1 MSLNYHYADMHC
13 DTLLYGVRNGVNDIY
28 EMPEAMLD
36 IKRLAEAG
44 VLCQFLAVFFPP
56 RPDMLTPE
64 QREKMLRSKRPA
76 MPGDEDLFSMAVKL
90 MEDSIAAHKDLVR
103 QAGCFED
110 ICRNKEKGLVSAV
123 LTIED
128 GRIVNGSFDRLEK
141 LAKTGVRAIALTWNY
156 ANCFGYPNSRDPE
169 IMSKG
174 LTAFGKEAIEAMNEL
189 GILIDVSHLSDGGF
203 YDVAQISKKPFVAT
217 HSDCRALAAHPRN
230 LTDEMIRILAEKGGV
245 SGINFAPAFLDDTPG
260 NEESRICD
268 MVRHIRHFIE
278 VGGEDCVGIGTDFD
292 GIGGKLEVGEPGRLE
307 LLFSALEKAG
317 ITPRQID
324 KIASGNVLRVIKETM
339 KGSVG

>member
-1 MSLNYHYADMHC
+1 MSLHYQYADMHC
-13 DTLLYGVRNGVNDIY
+13 DTLLYGVGKGLNDIY

-36 IKRLAEAG
+36 LKRLKQAD

-64 QREKMLRSKRPA
+64 QRAKRLQSGRPE
-76 MPGDEDLFSMAVKL
+76 MPPDEELFSKAVKL
-90 MEDSIAAHKDLVR
+90 MQDSMAAHKNIIC
-103 QAGCFED
+103 QAYNYD
-110 ICRNKEKGLVSAV
+110 DVMKNKAQGLVSGV

-141 LAKTGVRAIALTWNY
+141 LAKTGVRAIALTWNFE
-156 ANCFGYPNSRDPE
+156 NCFGAPNSRDQK

-189 GILIDVSHLSDGGF
+189 GILVDVSHLSDGGF
-203 YDVAQISKKPFVAT
+203 YDVAMISKKPFVAT

-260 NEESRICD
+260 NEESRISD
-268 MVRHIRHFIE
+268 MVRHVKHFIE
-278 VGGEDCVGIGTDFD
+278 IGGEDCVGIGTDFD
-292 GIGGKLEVGEPGRLE
+292 GIGGHLEVGEPGQLA
-307 LLFSALEKAG
+307 LLFDALEKAG

-324 KIASGNVLRVIKETM
+324 KIASGNVLRVMKEVM
-339 KGSVG
+339 K

>member
-1 MSLNYHYADMHC
+1 MSLHYQYADMHC
-13 DTLLYGVRNGVNDIY
+13 DTLLYGVGKGLNDIY

-36 IKRLAEAG
+36 IKRLKQAD

-64 QREKMLRSKRPA
+64 QRAKRLQSGRPE
-76 MPGDEDLFSMAVKL
+76 MPPDEELFAKAVKL
-90 MEDSIAAHKDLVR
+90 MQDSLAAHKDIIR
-103 QAGCFED
+103 QAYNYD
-110 ICRNKEKGLVSAV
+110 DVMKNKEQGLISGV

-128 GRIVNGSFDRLEK
+128 GRIVNGSFDRLEQ
-141 LAKTGVRAIALTWNY
+141 LAKTGVRAIALTWNFE
-156 ANCFGYPNSRDPE
+156 NCFGAPNSRNPK

-189 GILIDVSHLSDGGF
+189 GILVDVSHLSDGGF
-203 YDVAQISKKPFVAT
+203 YDVAKISKKPFVAT

-230 LTDEMIRILAEKGGV
+230 LTDEMISILAEKGGV

-260 NEESRICD
+260 NEESRIND
-268 MVRHIRHFIE
+268 MVRHVKHFIE
-278 VGGEDCVGIGTDFD
+278 IGGEDCIGIGTDFD
-292 GIGGKLEVGEPGRLE
+292 GIGGHLEVGEPMQLS
-307 LLFSALEKAG
+307 LLFDALEKAG

-324 KIASGNVLRVIKETM
+324 KIASGNVLRVMKEVM
-339 KGSVG
+339 K

>member
-1 MSLNYHYADMHC
+1 MSLHYQYADMHC
-13 DTLLYGVRNGVNDIY
+13 DTLLYGVGKGLNDIY

-36 IKRLAEAG
+36 IKRLKQAD

-64 QREKMLRSKRPA
+64 QRARRLQAGRPE
-76 MPGDEDLFSMAVKL
+76 MPADEELFSKAVKL
-90 MEDSIAAHKDLVR
+90 MQDSMAAHKDIIR
-103 QAGCFED
+103 QAYNYD
-110 ICRNKEKGLVSAV
+110 DVMKNKGQGLISGV

-128 GRIVNGSFDRLEK
+128 GRIVNGSFDRLEQ
-141 LAKTGVRAIALTWNY
+141 LAKTGVRAIALTWNFE
-156 ANCFGYPNSRDPE
+156 NCFGAPNSRDPK

-189 GILIDVSHLSDGGF
+189 GILVDVSHLSDGGF
-203 YDVAQISKKPFVAT
+203 YDVAKISKKPFVAT

-260 NEESRICD
+260 NEESRISD
-268 MVRHIRHFIE
+268 MVRHVKHFIE

-292 GIGGKLEVGEPGRLE
+292 GIGGHLEVGEPRQLA
-307 LLFSALEKAG
+307 LLFDALEKAG

-324 KIASGNVLRVIKETM
+324 KIASGNVLRVMKEVM
-339 KGSVG
+339 K

>member
-1 MSLNYHYADMHC
+1 MSLHYQYADMHC
-13 DTLLYGVRNGVNDIY
+13 DTLLYGVGKGLNDIY

-36 IKRLAEAG
+36 IKRLKQAD

-64 QREKMLRSKRPA
+64 QRAERLKLRPQ
-76 MPGDEDLFSMAVKL
+76 MPPDEELFSKAVKL
-90 MEDSIAAHKDLVR
+90 MQDSMAAHKDIIR
-103 QAGCFED
+103 QAYNYEEVMK
-110 ICRNKEKGLVSAV
+110 NKEQGLVSGV

-128 GRIVNGSFDRLEK
+128 GRIVNGSFDHLEQ

-156 ANCFGYPNSRDPE
+156 ENCFGAPNSKDPK

-189 GILIDVSHLSDGGF
+189 GILVDVSHLSDGGF
-203 YDVAQISKKPFVAT
+203 YDVAKISKKPFVAT

-260 NEESRICD
+260 NEESRVSD
-268 MVRHIRHFIE
+268 MVRHVKHFIE

-292 GIGGKLEVGEPGRLE
+292 GIRGHLEVGEPGRLA
-307 LLFSALEKAG
+307 LLFDALENAG

-324 KIASGNVLRVIKETM
+324 KIASGNVLRVMKEVM
-339 KGSVG
+339 K

>member
-1 MSLNYHYADMHC
+1 MSLHYQYADMHC
-13 DTLLYGVRNGVNDIY
+13 DTLLYGVGKGLNDIY

-36 IKRLAEAG
+36 IKRLKQAD

-64 QREKMLRSKRPA
+64 QRAERLKLRPQ
-76 MPGDEDLFSMAVKL
+76 MPPDEELFSKAVKL
-90 MEDSIAAHKDLVR
+90 MQDSMAAHKDIIR
-103 QAGCFED
+103 QAYNYED
-110 ICRNKEKGLVSAV
+110 VMKNKEQGLVSGV

-128 GRIVNGSFDRLEK
+128 GRIVNGSFDRLEQ

-156 ANCFGYPNSRDPE
+156 ENCFGAPNSKDPK

-189 GILIDVSHLSDGGF
+189 GILVDVSHLSDGGF
-203 YDVAQISKKPFVAT
+203 YDVAKISKKPFVAT

-260 NEESRICD
+260 NEESRVSD
-268 MVRHIRHFIE
+268 MVRHIKHFIE

-292 GIGGKLEVGEPGRLE
+292 GIRGHLEVGEPGQLA
-307 LLFSALEKAG
+307 LLFDALENAG

-324 KIASGNVLRVIKETM
+324 KIASGNVLRVMKEVM
-339 KGSVG
+339 K

>member
-1 MSLNYHYADMHC
+1 MSLHYQYADMHC
-13 DTLLYGVRNGVNDIY
+13 DTLLYGVGKGLNDIY
-28 EMPEAMLD
+28 EMSEAMLD
-36 IKRLAEAG
+36 IKRLKQAD

-64 QREKMLRSKRPA
+64 QRARHLQSGRPE
-76 MPGDEDLFSMAVKL
+76 MPPDEELFSKAVKL
-90 MEDSIAAHKDLVR
+90 MQDSMAAHKDIIR
-103 QAGCFED
+103 QAYNYD
-110 ICRNKEKGLVSAV
+110 DVMKNKEQGLVSGV

-128 GRIVNGSFDRLEK
+128 GRIVNGSFDRLEQ
-141 LAKTGVRAIALTWNY
+141 LAKTGVRAIALTWNFE
-156 ANCFGYPNSRDPE
+156 NCFGAPNSRDPK

-189 GILIDVSHLSDGGF
+189 GILVDVSHLSDGGF
-203 YDVAQISKKPFVAT
+203 YDVAKISKKPFVAT

-230 LTDEMIRILAEKGGV
+230 LTDGMIRILAEKGGV

-260 NEESRICD
+260 NEESRISD
-268 MVRHIRHFIE
+268 MVRHVKHFIE

-292 GIGGKLEVGEPGRLE
+292 GIGGHLEVGEPGQLAF
-307 LLFSALEKAG
+307 LFDALEKAG

-324 KIASGNVLRVIKETM
+324 KIASGNVLRVMKETM
-339 KGSVG
+339 K

>member
-1 MSLNYHYADMHC
+1 MSLHYQYADMHC
-13 DTLLYGVRNGVNDIY
+13 DTLLYGVGKGLNDIY

-36 IKRLAEAG
+36 IKRLKQAD

-64 QREKMLRSKRPA
+64 QRAERLKLRPQ
-76 MPGDEDLFSMAVKL
+76 MPPDEELFSKAVKL
-90 MEDSIAAHKDLVR
+90 MQDSMAAHKDIIR
-103 QAGCFED
+103 QAYNYED
-110 ICRNKEKGLVSAV
+110 VMKNKEQGLVSGV

-128 GRIVNGSFDRLEK
+128 GRIVNGSFDRLEQ

-156 ANCFGYPNSRDPE
+156 ENCFGAPNSKDPK

-189 GILIDVSHLSDGGF
+189 GILVDVSHLSDGGF
-203 YDVAQISKKPFVAT
+203 YDVAKISKKPFVAT

-260 NEESRICD
+260 NEESRVSD
-268 MVRHIRHFIE
+268 MVRHIKHFIE

-292 GIGGKLEVGEPGRLE
+292 GIRGQLEVGEPGQLA
-307 LLFSALEKAG
+307 LLFDALENAG

-324 KIASGNVLRVIKETM
+324 KIASGNVLRVMKEVM
-339 KGSVG
+339 K

>member
-1 MSLNYHYADMHC
+1 MSLHYQCADMHC
-13 DTLLYGVRNGVNDIY
+13 DTLLYGVGKGLNDIY

-36 IKRLAEAG
+36 IKRLKQAD

-64 QREKMLRSKRPA
+64 QRAERLKLRPQ
-76 MPGDEDLFSMAVKL
+76 MPPDEELFSKAVKL
-90 MEDSIAAHKDLVR
+90 MQDSMAAHKDIIR
-103 QAGCFED
+103 QAYNYED
-110 ICRNKEKGLVSAV
+110 VMKNKEQGLVSGV

-128 GRIVNGSFDRLEK
+128 GRIVNGSFDRLEQ

-156 ANCFGYPNSRDPE
+156 ENCFGAPNSKDPK

-189 GILIDVSHLSDGGF
+189 GILVDVSHLSDGGF
-203 YDVAQISKKPFVAT
+203 YDVAKISKKPFVAT

-260 NEESRICD
+260 NEESRVSD
-268 MVRHIRHFIE
+268 MVRHVKHFIE

-292 GIGGKLEVGEPGRLE
+292 GIRGHLEVGEPGQLA
-307 LLFSALEKAG
+307 LLFDALENAG

-324 KIASGNVLRVIKETM
+324 KIASGNVLRVMKEVM
-339 KGSVG
+339 K

>member
-1 MSLNYHYADMHC
+1 MSLHYQYADMHC
-13 DTLLYGVRNGVNDIY
+13 DTLLYGVGKGLNDIY

-36 IKRLAEAG
+36 IKRLKQAD

-64 QREKMLRSKRPA
+64 QRAERLKLRPQ
-76 MPGDEDLFSMAVKL
+76 MPPDEELFSKAVKL
-90 MEDSIAAHKDLVR
+90 MQDSMAAHKDIIR
-103 QAGCFED
+103 QAYNYED
-110 ICRNKEKGLVSAV
+110 VMKNKEQGLVSGV

-128 GRIVNGSFDRLEK
+128 GRIVNGSFDRLEQ

-156 ANCFGYPNSRDPE
+156 ENCFGAPNSKDPK

-189 GILIDVSHLSDGGF
+189 GILVDVSHLSDGGF
-203 YDVAQISKKPFVAT
+203 YDVAKISKKPFVAT

-260 NEESRICD
+260 NEESRVSD
-268 MVRHIRHFIE
+268 MVRHVKHFIE

-292 GIGGKLEVGEPGRLE
+292 GIRGHLEVGEPGQLA
-307 LLFSALEKAG
+307 LLFDALENAG

-324 KIASGNVLRVIKETM
+324 KIASGNVLRVMKEVM
-339 KGSVG
+339 K

>member
-1 MSLNYHYADMHC
+1 MSLHYQYADMHC
-13 DTLLYGVRNGVNDIY
+13 DTLLYGVGKGLNDIY

-36 IKRLAEAG
+36 IKRLKQAD

-64 QREKMLRSKRPA
+64 QRAERLKLRPQ
-76 MPGDEDLFSMAVKL
+76 MPPDEELFSKAVKL
-90 MEDSIAAHKDLVR
+90 MQDSMAAHKDIIR
-103 QAGCFED
+103 QAYNYED
-110 ICRNKEKGLVSAV
+110 VMKNKEQGLVSGV

-128 GRIVNGSFDRLEK
+128 GRIVNGSFDRLEQ

-156 ANCFGYPNSRDPE
+156 ENCFGAPNSKDPK

-174 LTAFGKEAIEAMNEL
+174 LTTFGKEAIEAMNEL
-189 GILIDVSHLSDGGF
+189 GILVDVSHLSDGGF
-203 YDVAQISKKPFVAT
+203 YDVAKISKKPFVAT

-260 NEESRICD
+260 NEESRVSD
-268 MVRHIRHFIE
+268 MVRHIKHFIE

-292 GIGGKLEVGEPGRLE
+292 GIRGQLEVGEPGQLA
-307 LLFSALEKAG
+307 LLFDALENAG

-324 KIASGNVLRVIKETM
+324 KIASGNVLRVMKEVM
-339 KGSVG
+339 K